1 MPVIFPFL
9 RQAQLTSIAVLQAPC
24 HSHSTDESVCTVL
37 SRCHIINKSSGKSC
51 CCYLYYKSNRCAGLK
66 LQTLERSKMKSRKM
80 SFPSRKSPFPCSPS
94 SQKKPVC
101 DFLCILPER
110 PAQWKNTLQHRL
122 SNKGAH
128 KLSGDLAK
136 MQIDADSV
144 ALGQGLRL

>member
-1 MPVIFPFL
+1 MSSELRQKGDPSGTRWREGGINSMPVIFPFL
-9 RQAQLTSIAVLQAPC
+9 RQAQLTSIGVLQAPC

-110 PAQWKNTLQHRL
+110 PAQWKNTL
-122 SNKGAH
+122 
-128 KLSGDLAK
+128 
-136 MQIDADSV
+136 
-144 ALGQGLRL
+144 